1 MKAVG
6 GAFFVRC
13 GDELQTCSVRGKV
26 KRDFEIYVGDYVEAE
41 NGVIESVYPRKN
53 RMIRPYIA
61 NLDALIIVVA
71 PVPEPDWNLVEKLL
85 LNCHEQNIE
94 PVIAYN
100 KIDLKCDAAEKL
112 RPYEKDVKT
121 VAVSA
126 KTGENIDELRK
137 IIDGRLVSF
146 CGQSAVGKSSLINAL
161 GGKKLETGEL
171 SRKIQRGKNTTRHV
185 EIYDL
190 PNGRI
195 ADTCGF
201 SVMENIDIEP
211 EELIYY
217 YDEFLAVQNQCRF
230 ANCTH
235 TGEPDCAV
243 KKGLENGTINKDRY
257 ERYVKLY
264 EELLERRKKKY
275 E

>member
-1 MKAVG
+1 
-6 GAFFVRC
+6 
-13 GDELQTCSVRGKV
+13 
-26 KRDFEIYVGDYVEAE
+26 
-41 NGVIESVYPRKN
+41 
-53 RMIRPYIA
+53 MIRPYIT

-71 PVPEPDWNLVEKLL
+71 PEPEPDWNLVEKLL
-85 LNCHEQNIE
+85 LNCHEQRIE

-100 KIDLKCDAAEKL
+100 KSDLTLNAEEVM
-112 RPYEKDVKT
+112 RPYKNDVKT
-121 VAVSA
+121 VIVSA
-126 KTGENIDELRK
+126 KTGDNLDEIRK

-161 GGKKLETGEL
+161 GGRKLETGEL
-171 SRKIQRGKNTTRHV
+171 SRKIMRGKNTTRHV

-190 PNGRI
+190 ENGRI

-217 YDEFLAVQNQCRF
+217 YDEFLAVQNKCRF
-230 ANCTH
+230 TNCTH

-243 KKGLENGTINKDRY
+243 KKGVEDGTINKIRY

-264 EELLERRKKKY
+264 EELTERRKRKY